1 MFRLLFL
8 VFSLS
13 AAFAVQASPESKPF
27 EERYPPASV
36 TTEARA
42 DEVIEAYQA
51 EVNSWNDWK
60 KSEDLLCYKKF
71 MVNDCLAAN
80 KKRYNEQVAKARR
93 VWLVA
98 RDFKRSVRTV
108 RSTSERNEKLQK
120 QEERNSKRAPKEQK
134 EQHSYVPL
142 RKEPK
147 KEGPVS
153 SGTKEA
159 SREAARTPEPAAG
172 NREPVIEQELTKKDA
187 SPRTSLP
194 KTNEKQLTAEEIKRN
209 EEAYQE
215 KQRRRDERVA
225 EENKRMLKGSD
236 PEQREE
242 KLSERRR
249 QAEQKRLANIRKRTT
264 QAAEYQ
270 RKVEIR
276 EQQSNQVLEDLTPII
291 FK

>member
-8 VFSLS
+8 AVSLT
-13 AAFAVQASPESKPF
+13 AAFSVQASPETKPF
-27 EERYPPASV
+27 EERYPLASI
-36 TTEARA
+36 TSDARA

-51 EVNSWNDWK
+51 EVKSWDDWK

-98 RDFKRSVRTV
+98 RDFKRATRSVRT
-108 RSTSERNEKLQK
+108 TSERSEKLQK
-120 QEERNSKRAPKEQK
+120 QEERNSRRVPKEQK
-134 EQHSYVPL
+134 DHTYVPM
-142 RKEPK
+142 RKVPK
-147 KEGPVS
+147 NEAEVS
-153 SGTKEA
+153 SGTKEPT
-159 SREAARTPEPAAG
+159 REVFRSQEPAAV
-172 NREPVIEQELTKKDA
+172 NRTPVIQQELIQKEA
-187 SPRTSLP
+187 APRTPLP
-194 KTNEKQLTAEEIKRN
+194 KTNERQLTAEEIKRN

-236 PEQREE
+236 PEERAE

-249 QAEQKRLANIRKRTT
+249 QAEQKRLENIRKRTT

-276 EQQSNQVLEDLTPII
+276 EQQSNQVLEDLNPII